1 VFTKKKTKKK
11 KEEEERVEEGRK
23 NEGRREGKGGGEEE
37 EEEGE
42 DEKVASIGLQNSLSS
57 FSSEIVLKIL
67 HSSDPHSLTK
77 VWTVAKQ
84 PCLSFEE
91 TWATA
96 SVRQTKETQ
105 GKAY

>member
-1 VFTKKKTKKK
+1 
-11 KEEEERVEEGRK
+11 VEEGRK